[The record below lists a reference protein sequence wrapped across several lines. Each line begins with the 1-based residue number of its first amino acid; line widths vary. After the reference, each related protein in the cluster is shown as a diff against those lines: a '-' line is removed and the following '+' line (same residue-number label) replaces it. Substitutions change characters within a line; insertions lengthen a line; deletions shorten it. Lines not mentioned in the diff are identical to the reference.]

1 MPGNGARGG
10 ADIRRAAAV
19 LLLVAV
25 AAVGLR
31 AGGAFSAAGDQEI
44 LGMSGRAVYWLIAG
58 AEVILALAGIA
69 LLIARLIWARKNGV
83 PLRRQRR
90 SLWWLLL
97 LPFATFGLT
106 RILQKLRQRNAAAAA
121 AAARHAGASAGAAGH
136 KPPGSPWPLL
146 VLFAVV
152 ALTAAGLTVYRR
164 RRAGP
169 LPPLDTLADPDAAPL
184 AAPLAAALAAGARA
198 LHEDP
203 DPRTAIIGCYAAME
217 RSLADAG
224 LPPRMAD
231 TPAEV
236 LSRATAGGLV
246 RSAPAATLTGL
257 FRQARYSSHPMTE
270 ADRTAAI
277 GALAQVQADLDG
289 GTPAQAGAGP
299 DGAARADLGSG
310 T

>member
-1 MPGNGARGG
+1 MPGKGARGG
-10 ADIRRAAAV
+10 ADMRRAAAV

-44 LGMSGRAVYWLIAG
+44 LGMSGQAVYWLIAG
-58 AEVILALAGIA
+58 AEVIFGLAGIA
-69 LLIARLIWARKNGV
+69 LLIARLIWARRSGV

-97 LPFATFGLT
+97 LPFVTFGLA
-106 RILQKLRQRNAAAAA
+106 RILHKLRQRNAAAAA
-121 AAARHAGASAGAAGH
+121 AAAAARHGGATAGAAAGH
-136 KPPGSPWPLL
+136 RPPGSPWPLL

-152 ALTAAGLTVYRR
+152 ALAAAWLTVYRR

-169 LPPLDTLADPDAAPL
+169 RPPLGMLADPD

-217 RSLADAG
+217 RNLADAG

-236 LSRATAGGLV
+236 LSRATTGGLV
-246 RSAPAATLTGL
+246 RPAPAATLTGL
-257 FRQARYSSHPMTE
+257 FRRARYSSHPLTE
-270 ADRTAAI
+270 ADRAAAI
-277 GALAQVQADLDG
+277 EALAQVQADLSTGDL
-289 GTPAQAGAGP
+289 AQADVGGGA
-299 DGAARADLGSG
+299 
-310 T
+310 